1 MGAQSDAGK
10 GSREATEGVFMRLA
24 IPLKR
29 RETTIVACVF
39 LLAACGGAWYFFALG
54 ALPAGS
60 TADWFGPS
68 AMWALGRGFVAPNL
82 ETKEWAES
90 PETKAFREF
99 LALER
104 ASLNPEDIPK
114 TLRTTPVGAFHRL
127 HCYLF
132 YSVAAAWKIF
142 GVRWSAL
149 ALPIALMFGL
159 CAVAAYSLFRL
170 ALGRTAAS
178 LCIALFVILPS
189 HLSYAPN
196 IRDYGK
202 APFIMAALAIMG
214 YMATRPLNRKR
225 LLLFSTLLGLDIG
238 FGLGFRFDLILML
251 LVAMAVILAG
261 LPCGI
266 RKHLRLRLAALGLML
281 LGFAVPAWPVLRSV
295 TGEQDVQPLHIME
308 GLAPVF
314 DDYLGVGNT
323 SYRLI
328 GLYNDA
334 LTYDTAVD
342 YAYRVQGIKRNIPY
356 CNEDCTKACRA
367 YLAAYVRHF
376 PADVVMRA
384 LAATLRIAQYAPLQ
398 TGAFARPLPAG
409 YTENIL
415 PWLLPLLMHLRA
427 FGPCYVA
434 LMILLVTIRHF
445 RAGITALLFLFYL
458 GAYSSL
464 QFDPRHTFH
473 LAFIPVMGLG
483 VIVERSLLLAVHA
496 TRPAFRA
503 KLMAAWRDRAW
514 IDAAARSAVLAGL
527 ALWLTIIPL
536 LAVRGYQKRHL
547 GELFRRY
554 DEAARTPLPITHLKN
569 RTPGAGVDLYRFPD
583 LFDGLPAD
591 KRCLRSAYVRAD
603 FAGNGIRTFISP
615 QYTAVAD
622 FNDYSKAFEQVDI
635 MGATEKAPLS
645 FFFPVFDACPTDLW
659 GRREF
664 MGLCV
669 SSDPNIRL
677 ISMARIDDITTLPFL
692 MTLTLPSNRD
702 DAQRYQTLK
711 PGMIP
716 AYLGKALV
724 ARHSILGDGG
734 FEQWKDEKTPVGF
747 NNAVRSSRIE
757 REEKQVAKGRYAVR
771 QTWERKDAGGALP
784 EMFYVGIGGMKP
796 KTKFGL
802 RVRAMNL
809 SSNGLAVIS
818 IWQILPHPDG
828 YTSVTPITSGV
839 IAVFPGAGFQD
850 LYGVFETPPGE
861 NLGIIL
867 ATHASAA
874 LSDDAFPFTV
884 IWDEWQLA
892 PLPK

>member
-1 MGAQSDAGK
+1 M
-10 GSREATEGVFMRLA
+10 
-24 IPLKR
+24 
-29 RETTIVACVF
+29 
-39 LLAACGGAWYFFALG
+39 
-54 ALPAGS
+54 
-60 TADWFGPS
+60 PS
-68 AMWALGRGFVAPNL
+68 ARFHNL
-82 ETKEWAES
+82 Q
-90 PETKAFREF
+90 R
-99 LALER
+99 
-104 ASLNPEDIPK
+104 N
-114 TLRTTPVGAFHRL
+114 RL
-127 HCYLF
+127 
-132 YSVAAAWKIF
+132 WKIF

-159 CAVAAYSLFRL
+159 CAIAAYSLFRL
-170 ALGRTAAS
+170 ALGRIAAS
-178 LCIALFVILPS
+178 LAITLFVILPS

-214 YMATRPLNRKR
+214 YMAKRPLNRKR
-225 LLLFSTLLGLDIG
+225 LLILSALLGLDIG

-251 LVAMAVILAG
+251 LIAMAVILAG
-261 LPCGI
+261 LPFGI

-281 LGFAVPAWPVLRSV
+281 LGFIVPAWPVLRSV

-334 LTYDTAVD
+334 LTYDTAID
-342 YAYRVQGIKRNIPY
+342 YAYRVQGVDRDIPY
-356 CNEDCTKACRA
+356 CNEDCTTACRA

-376 PADVVMRA
+376 PADVMMRA
-384 LAATLRIAQYAPLQ
+384 LAATLRIAQYAPIQ

-427 FGPCYVA
+427 FGPYYVA
-434 LMILLVTIRHF
+434 LMLLLVTIRHF
-445 RAGITALLFLFYL
+445 RAGIMALLFLLYL

-473 LAFIPVMGLG
+473 LAFIPIMGLG
-483 VIVERSLLLAVHA
+483 VVTERTIRLAVQMA
-496 TRPAFRA
+496 RPAFRA
-503 KLMAAWRDRAW
+503 KLIAAWRDRAW
-514 IDAAARSAVLAGL
+514 IDVAARSAVLAGL
-527 ALWLTIIPL
+527 AIWLTIIPL
-536 LAVRGYQKRHL
+536 LVVRTYQDRHVA
-547 GELFRRY
+547 ELFRRY
-554 DEAARTPLPITHLKN
+554 ADAARTPLPVTHLKTN
-569 RTPGAGVDLYRFPD
+569 MPGAGPDLYRTPD
-583 LFDGLPAD
+583 LFESLSAD
-591 KRCLRSAYVRAD
+591 TRCLRSAYLRAD

-615 QYTAVAD
+615 RYTAAAD

-635 MGATEKAPLS
+635 VGASETAPLS
-645 FFFPVFDACPTDLW
+645 FFFPVFDACPKDLW
-659 GRREF
+659 GRRAF

-669 SSDPNIRL
+669 SPDPNIRL
-677 ISMARIDDITTLPFL
+677 VSMARIDDTSALPFL
-692 MTLTLPSNRD
+692 MTLTLPPNRD
-702 DAQRYQTLK
+702 DARRYQTLK
-711 PGMIP
+711 PGLIP
-716 AYLGKALV
+716 NYLGKALV
-724 ARHSILGDGG
+724 ARHSILSDGG
-734 FEQWKDEKTPVGF
+734 FEQWKDERTPVGF
-747 NNAVRSSRIE
+747 NHAVRASRIE
-757 REEKQVAKGRYAVR
+757 REEKQVAGGRYAVR

-796 KTKFGL
+796 NTKFGL
-802 RVRAMNL
+802 RIRAMNL
-809 SSNGLAVIS
+809 SRNGLAAIS
-818 IWQILPHPDG
+818 VWQVLPRSDG
-828 YTSVTPITSGV
+828 YASATPITSSV
-839 IAVFPGAGFQD
+839 IAVFPGEGFQD

-874 LSDDAFPFTV
+874 LLEDAFPFTV